1 MQKNNKTFLVLLL
14 VFNIMNITILS
25 SDTFSKDLEN
35 SFEKNLIKNQPK
47 DRFVNK
53 IKLQI
58 LDKITGK
65 TSQVDVKTKTK
76 VNFEK
81 LEIIP
86 ILCWKSYP
94 EESPENKLLLKIYEK
109 QSKTKKL
116 IFYGWIFSSNP
127 SISGLE
133 HSLYDVTLKDCV
145 KEN

>member
-1 MQKNNKTFLVLLL
+1 MQKSKKIFLVLFFIL
-14 VFNIMNITILS
+14 NIINILT
-25 SDTFSKDLEN
+25 SDSFSKDLEN
-35 SFEKNLIKNQPK
+35 YFEKNLVKNQPK

-53 IKLQI
+53 IKMQI

-65 TSQVDVKTKTK
+65 TSQVDVKIKTK
-76 VNFEK
+76 VDFEK

-116 IFYGWIFSSNP
+116 IFYGWIFSSSP

-133 HSLYDVTLKDCV
+133 HPLYDVTLKDCFN
-145 KEN
+145 EN

>member
-1 MQKNNKTFLVLLL
+1 MQKNNKILLVLILI
-14 VFNIMNITILS
+14 FNIINITILS

-65 TSQVDVKTKTK
+65 TSQVDVEIKTK
-76 VNFEK
+76 VIFEK

-94 EESPENKLLLKIYEK
+94 EESPESKLLLKIYEK
-109 QSKTKKL
+109 KSKTKKL
-116 IFYGWIFSSNP
+116 IFFGWIFLSSP

-133 HSLYDVTLKDCV
+133 HSLYDVTLIDCV
-145 KEN
+145 REN